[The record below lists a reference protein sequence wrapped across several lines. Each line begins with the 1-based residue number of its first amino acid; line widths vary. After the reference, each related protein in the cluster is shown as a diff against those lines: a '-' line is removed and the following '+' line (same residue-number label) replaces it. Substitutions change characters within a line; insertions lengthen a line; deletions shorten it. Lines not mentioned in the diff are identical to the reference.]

1 MKGKKTPAAAGI
13 TVYAELS
20 KAGGGIT
27 PNAGEDKT
35 AFLVR
40 LTEAVS
46 GLDDAGYDALS
57 GPAQK
62 WFNASGEA
70 INAGDTDKIPD
81 LPGLPEI
88 SEEAEASGEETAET
102 EVEQKESTSTK
113 ATKPTVNKEPEMN
126 KGKKTPAKAAVKST
140 KAPAVTP
147 AAKKTVAAKSSARG
161 RVAANADGDA
171 IKVLAKENPKRAG
184 SASFKRFALYAKNK
198 TVGAFLKA
206 GGTRADLRYDTE
218 HKHISVG

>member
-1 MKGKKTPAAAGI
+1 MKGKKTPAAGI

-20 KAGGGIT
+20 KAGGDIT
-27 PNAGEDKT
+27 PNADEDKT

-57 GPAQK
+57 AGAQK

-70 INAGDTDKIPD
+70 INADNPNDIPD

-88 SEEAEASGEETAET
+88 SEEAEPSGEEAASVTIKA
-102 EVEQKESTSTK
+102 VKLKLNKES
-113 ATKPTVNKEPEMN
+113 EME
-126 KGKKTPAKAAVKST
+126 GKKTPAKAVVKSATKVPSTPAVKKT
-140 KAPAVTP
+140 ATAKAP
-147 AAKKTVAAKSSARG
+147 SARG

-184 SASFKRFALYAKNK
+184 SESFKRFALYTKNK

-206 GGTRADLRYDTE
+206 GGSRSDLRYDSE
-218 HKHISVG
+218 HKFISIG

>member
-1 MKGKKTPAAAGI
+1 MKGKKTPVAGT

-20 KAGGGIT
+20 KAGGDIT

-57 GPAQK
+57 AGAQK

-70 INAGDTDKIPD
+70 INAGDTDKIPE
-81 LPGLPEI
+81 LPGMPEI
-88 SEEAEASGEETAET
+88 SEETESSGEEADAEG
-102 EVEQKESTSTK
+102 EQEESTSTK
-113 ATKPTVNKEPEMN
+113 AAKPKLNKESEM
-126 KGKKTPAKAAVKST
+126 KGKKTPAKAAVVKTT
-140 KAPAVTP
+140 KAPVV
-147 AAKKTVAAKSSARG
+147 AAKKTTTAKASSTRG
-161 RVAANADGDA
+161 RVAANADGDV

-184 SASFKRFALYAKNK
+184 SESFKRFALYAKNK

-206 GGTRADLRYDTE
+206 GGSRSDLRYDSE
-218 HKHISVG
+218 HKFISIG